1 MAIGN
6 NAFWQ
11 FNEDRATTGYKSA
24 WLVSLPEN
32 NGKYSLVGLTTSV
45 PYPFGD
51 TETFEINVLQSE
63 VIGQAKG
70 KTTLESVDVPV
81 YHHRDNVYRF
91 EKLEGQVLNFM
102 SINSEFVAYRY
113 SGTLEYKPD
122 TAEASENTATVTITV
137 ISASKT
143 AVLDA
148 RNEIIENLCLKNA
161 IPTTVKSGIEIDFA
175 VKQTDASPTFEVKM
189 IEAGTN
195 KETDMVSTTNY
206 TVNGTKIKFTT
217 GGLMAITV
225 KDSNYASWTT
235 TVYVEA

>member
-1 MAIGN
+1 MAISN

-11 FNEDRATTGYKSA
+11 YNEDRATSGYKSA
-24 WLVSLPEN
+24 WLVALPEN

-51 TETFEINVLQSE
+51 TETFEVNVLQSQ
-63 VIGQAKG
+63 VIGQTKG

-102 SINSEFVAYRY
+102 SINSEFVAYKY

-137 ISASKT
+137 ISASKV

-148 RNEIIENLCLKNA
+148 RTEIIENLCLKNA
-161 IPTTVKSGIEIDFA
+161 IPTTVASGTELDFG
-175 VKQTDASPTFEVKM
+175 VTQTDATPTFEVKK
-189 IEAGTN
+189 IEPITN
-195 KETDMVSTTNY
+195 EETAMVSTTNY
-206 TVNGTKIKFTT
+206 TLNGTKIKFTT
-217 GGLMAITV
+217 SGLMAVTV

-235 TVYVEA
+235 TVYVE

>member
-1 MAIGN
+1 MAISN

-24 WLVSLPEN
+24 WLVALPEN
-32 NGKYSLVGLTTSV
+32 NGKYSLVGLTTNV

-51 TETFEINVLQSE
+51 TESFEINVLQSE
-63 VIGQAKG
+63 VIGQVKG

-91 EKLEGQVLNFM
+91 SKMEGQVLNFM
-102 SINSEFVAYRY
+102 SINSEFVAYKY

-143 AVLDA
+143 PVLDA
-148 RNEIIENLCLKNA
+148 RTEIIENLCLANA
-161 IPTTVKSGIEIDFA
+161 IPTTVKVNTEIDFA
-175 VKQTDASPTFEVKM
+175 VKQTNATPTFEIKQ
-189 IEAGTN
+189 IAPITN
-195 KETDMVSTTNY
+195 AETDMVATTNY
-206 TVNGTKIKFTT
+206 TVSGTKITFMTT
-217 GGLMAITV
+217 GLMAVTI

-235 TVYVEA
+235 TVYVE